1 MEPQSSQ
8 RTPLCSPAEFPL
20 KNITERI
27 ISCALEVHSKLGPGL
42 LESVYEEALSY
53 EFELRDIKYS
63 RQTEIFLKYK
73 DKNIGRHRI
82 DYLVEN
88 EIIVELKAVE
98 VMHRIYEAQLL
109 TYLKALEKK
118 VGLLINFNVLR
129 LKDGLKR
136 LIV

>member
-1 MEPQSSQ
+1 M
-8 RTPLCSPAEFPL
+8 F
-20 KNITERI
+20 
-27 ISCALEVHSKLGPGL
+27 
-42 LESVYEEALSY
+42 
-53 EFELRDIKYS
+53 S

-109 TYLKALEKK
+109 TYLRALEKK